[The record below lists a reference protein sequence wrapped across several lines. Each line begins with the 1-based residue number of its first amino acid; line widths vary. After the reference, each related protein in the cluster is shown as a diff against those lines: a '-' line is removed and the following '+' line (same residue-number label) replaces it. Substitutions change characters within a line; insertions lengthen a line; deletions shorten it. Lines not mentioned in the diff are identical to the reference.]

1 MRQFIEIPKKKSI
14 NKNILRS
21 IQTNKKGKIM
31 KNKLMLTSA
40 LVGSLVAGSSAIAQT
55 TITGS
60 LDLSYTGLE
69 SKLDGS
75 LRNSVGG
82 SSFGGMGREAQ
93 LNIQNKG
100 KTNIAGLDYAAGFAL
115 EFDGNSLGTG
125 TEASTISNENTYID
139 FIMGGTTL
147 TFGVDHIQNSHNN
160 LSPTASINMAEIAD
174 AQLSVSYTN
183 AVGANPKESIGVG
196 IMQAT
201 PVGTFSALFVPT
213 NNDTGSR
220 DTRTLIDKSGRNS
233 AYEVGFR
240 GDLGVKGLDAKYF
253 YNKEDASGQTGVTGG
268 QGIQDLKGK
277 SAGLAYNFGQVT
289 VGADKQWNKNV
300 VAPGTSG
307 ITAATATQLGEK
319 KTTQYG
325 VAYAASKDLSVS
337 VNKAKTD
344 RTDIVSTGDE
354 EWMQYAVGYN
364 FGPIASSISY
374 VTVDN
379 VGNLVAQGDYKI
391 AYVRLST
398 KF

>member
-1 MRQFIEIPKKKSI
+1 MRA
-14 NKNILRS
+14 L
-21 IQTNKKGKIM
+21 QTNKKGKTM

-60 LDLSYTGLE
+60 LDLQYTGLE
-69 SKLDGS
+69 SKIDS
-75 LRNSVGG
+75 TLRNSVGG
-82 SSFGGMGREAQ
+82 SSFAGMGREAQ
-93 LNIQNKG
+93 LNVQNKG

-115 EFDGNSLGTG
+115 EFDGNGNSAGNEG
-125 TEASTISNENTYID
+125 STISNENTYID

-160 LSPTASINMAEIAD
+160 LSPTASINMADITD

-183 AVGANPKESIGVG
+183 SVGANPKESIGLG

-213 NNDTGSR
+213 NNDTGNRDSR
-220 DTRTLIDKSGRNS
+220 TTIDKAGRNS

-240 GDLGVKGLDAKYF
+240 GNLGVKGLDAKYF
-253 YNKEDASGQTGVTGG
+253 YNKEDASGQTPVTNVL
-268 QGIQDLKGK
+268 IQDPRGK
-277 SAGLAYNFGQVT
+277 SAGLAYNFGAVT
-289 VGADKQWNKNV
+289 VGADRQWNKNV
-300 VAPGTSG
+300 IAPGATG
-307 ITAATATQLGEK
+307 ITAATGTQLGEK
-319 KTTQYG
+319 KTTQIG
-325 VAYAASKDLSVS
+325 VSYAASKDLSVS
-337 VNKAKTD
+337 VNKAETK

-364 FGPIASSISY
+364 FGPVAGSISY
-374 VTVDN
+374 VTIDN
-379 VGNLVAQGDYKI
+379 VGNLTAQGDYKI
-391 AYVRLST
+391 VHARLST

>member
-1 MRQFIEIPKKKSI
+1 
-14 NKNILRS
+14 
-21 IQTNKKGKIM
+21 M

-69 SKLDGS
+69 SKLDS
-75 LRNSVGG
+75 TLRNSVGG
-82 SSFGGMGREAQ
+82 SSFAGMGREAQ
-93 LNIQNKG
+93 INIQNKG
-100 KTNIAGLDYAAGFAL
+100 KTNISGLDYAAGFAL
-115 EFDGNSLGTG
+115 EFDGNSSSTG
-125 TEASTISNENTYID
+125 NETSTISNENTYID

-160 LSPTASINMAEIAD
+160 LSPTASINMADIAD

-196 IMQAT
+196 IMQAS
-201 PVGTFSALFVPT
+201 PIGTFSALFVPT
-213 NNDTGSR
+213 NGDTGNR

-240 GDLGVKGLDAKYF
+240 GDLGVKGLDVKYF
-253 YNKEDASGQTGVTGG
+253 YNKEDTSGQTPVANGV
-268 QGIQDLKGK
+268 IQDLRGK
-277 SAGLAYNFGQVT
+277 SAGIAYNFGQIT
-289 VGADKQWNKNV
+289 VGADRQWNKNV
-300 VAPGTSG
+300 AVPGATG
-307 ITAATATQLGEK
+307 ITAATATQIGEK

-325 VAYAASKDLSVS
+325 VAYAATKELSVS
-337 VNKAKTD
+337 VNKSKTE
-344 RTDIVSTGDE
+344 RTDIVATGDE

-364 FGPIASSISY
+364 FGPIASSLSY

-391 AYVRLST
+391 LHLRLST

>member
-69 SKLDGS
+69 SKLDS
-75 LRNSVGG
+75 TLRNSVGG
-82 SSFGGMGREAQ
+82 SSFAGMGREAQ

-100 KTNIAGLDYAAGFAL
+100 KTNIAGLDYAAGFSL
-115 EFDGNSLGTG
+115 EFDGNSSSTG

-147 TFGVDHIQNSHNN
+147 TFGIDHIQNSHNN
-160 LSPTASINMAEIAD
+160 LAPTASINMAEILD

-201 PVGTFSALFVPT
+201 PVGTFSALFVPN
-213 NNDTGSR
+213 NNDTGNR
-220 DTRTLIDKSGRNS
+220 DTRTGVDKSGRNS
-233 AYEVGFR
+233 AYELGFR

-253 YNKEDASGQTGVTGG
+253 YNKESTVGLTKVVDTNLT
-268 QGIQDLKGK
+268 QDLIGK
-277 SAGLAYNFGQVT
+277 SAGLAYNFGQIT
-289 VGADKQWNKNV
+289 VGADKQWNQNV
-300 VAPGTSG
+300 ALTTATG
-307 ITAATATQLGEK
+307 ITAATGTQLGK
-319 KTTQYG
+319 KTTTQYG
-325 VAYAASKDLSVS
+325 VAYAANKDLSLS

-344 RTDIVSTGDE
+344 RTDIVATGDE

-379 VGNLVAQGDYKI
+379 VGNLTSQGDYKI

>member
-1 MRQFIEIPKKKSI
+1 MRA
-14 NKNILRS
+14 L
-21 IQTNKKGKIM
+21 QTNKKGKKM

-60 LDLSYTGLE
+60 LDLQYTGLE
-69 SKLDGS
+69 SKLDS
-75 LRNSVGG
+75 TLRNSVGG
-82 SSFGGMGREAQ
+82 SSFAGMGREAQ
-93 LNIQNKG
+93 LNVQNKG

-115 EFDGNSLGTG
+115 EFDGNGNSTG
-125 TEASTISNENTYID
+125 NETSTISNENTYID

-160 LSPTASINMAEIAD
+160 LSPTASINMADITD

-183 AVGANPKESIGVG
+183 AVGANPKESIGLG

-213 NNDTGSR
+213 NNDTGNR
-220 DTRTLIDKSGRNS
+220 DTRTTIDKSGRNS

-240 GDLGVKGLDAKYF
+240 GNLGVKGLDAKYF
-253 YNKEDASGQTGVTGG
+253 YNKEDASGQTPVTNVL
-268 QGIQDLKGK
+268 IQDPRGK
-277 SAGLAYNFGQVT
+277 SAGLAYNFGAVT
-289 VGADKQWNKNV
+289 VGADRQWNKNV
-300 VAPGTSG
+300 IAPGATG
-307 ITAATATQLGEK
+307 ITAATGTQLGEK
-319 KTTQYG
+319 KTTQIG
-325 VAYAASKDLSVS
+325 VSYAASKDLSVS
-337 VNKAKTD
+337 VNKAETK

-364 FGPIASSISY
+364 FGPVAGSISY
-374 VTVDN
+374 VTIDN
-379 VGNLVAQGDYKI
+379 VGNLTAQGDYKI
-391 AYVRLST
+391 VHARLST

>member
-1 MRQFIEIPKKKSI
+1 
-14 NKNILRS
+14 LRAL
-21 IQTNKKGKIM
+21 QTNKKGKKM

-60 LDLSYTGLE
+60 LDLQYTGLE
-69 SKLDGS
+69 SKLDS
-75 LRNSVGG
+75 TLRNSVGG
-82 SSFGGMGREAQ
+82 SSFAGMGREAQ
-93 LNIQNKG
+93 LNVQNKG

-115 EFDGNSLGTG
+115 EFDGNGNSTG
-125 TEASTISNENTYID
+125 NETSTISNENTYID

-160 LSPTASINMAEIAD
+160 LSPTASINMADITD

-183 AVGANPKESIGVG
+183 AVGANPKESIGLG

-213 NNDTGSR
+213 NNDTGNR
-220 DTRTLIDKSGRNS
+220 DTRTTIDKSGRNS

-240 GDLGVKGLDAKYF
+240 GNLGVKGLDAKYF
-253 YNKEDASGQTGVTGG
+253 YNKEDASGQTPVTNVL
-268 QGIQDLKGK
+268 IQDPRGK
-277 SAGLAYNFGQVT
+277 SAGLAYNFGAVT
-289 VGADKQWNKNV
+289 VGADRQWNKNV
-300 VAPGTSG
+300 IAPGATG
-307 ITAATATQLGEK
+307 ITAATGTQLGEK
-319 KTTQYG
+319 KTTQIG
-325 VAYAASKDLSVS
+325 VSYAASKDLSVS
-337 VNKAKTD
+337 VNKAETK

-364 FGPIASSISY
+364 FGPVAGSISY
-374 VTVDN
+374 VTIDN
-379 VGNLVAQGDYKI
+379 VGNLTAQGDYKI
-391 AYVRLST
+391 VHARLST

>member
-1 MRQFIEIPKKKSI
+1 
-14 NKNILRS
+14 
-21 IQTNKKGKIM
+21 M

-60 LDLSYTGLE
+60 LDLQYTGLE
-69 SKLDGS
+69 SKLDS
-75 LRNSVGG
+75 TLRNSVGG
-82 SSFGGMGREAQ
+82 SSFAGMGREAQ
-93 LNIQNKG
+93 LNVQNKG

-115 EFDGNSLGTG
+115 EFDGNGNSAGNEG
-125 TEASTISNENTYID
+125 STISNENTYID

-160 LSPTASINMAEIAD
+160 LSPTASINMADITD

-183 AVGANPKESIGVG
+183 SVGANPKESIGLG

-213 NNDTGSR
+213 NNDTGNRDSR
-220 DTRTLIDKSGRNS
+220 TTIDKAGRNS

-240 GDLGVKGLDAKYF
+240 GNLGVKGLDAKYF
-253 YNKEDASGQTGVTGG
+253 YNKEDASGQTPVTNVL
-268 QGIQDLKGK
+268 IQDPRGK
-277 SAGLAYNFGQVT
+277 SAGLAYNFGAVT
-289 VGADKQWNKNV
+289 VGADRQWNKNV
-300 VAPGTSG
+300 IAPGATG
-307 ITAATATQLGEK
+307 ITAATGTQLGEK
-319 KTTQYG
+319 KTTQIG
-325 VAYAASKDLSVS
+325 VSYAASKDLSVS
-337 VNKAKTD
+337 VNKAETK

-364 FGPIASSISY
+364 FGPVAGSISY
-374 VTVDN
+374 VTIDN
-379 VGNLVAQGDYKI
+379 VGNLTAQGDYKI
-391 AYVRLST
+391 VHARLST

>member
-1 MRQFIEIPKKKSI
+1 
-14 NKNILRS
+14 LRAL
-21 IQTNKKGKIM
+21 QTNKKGKTM

-60 LDLSYTGLE
+60 LDLQYTGLE
-69 SKLDGS
+69 SKLDS
-75 LRNSVGG
+75 TLRNSVGG
-82 SSFGGMGREAQ
+82 SSFAGMGREAQ
-93 LNIQNKG
+93 INIQNKG

-115 EFDGNSLGTG
+115 EFDGNSSSTG
-125 TEASTISNENTYID
+125 NEASTVSNENTYID

-160 LSPTASINMAEIAD
+160 LSPTASINMADITD

-213 NNDTGSR
+213 NNDTGNR
-220 DTRTLIDKSGRNS
+220 DSRTLIDKSGRNS

-240 GDLGVKGLDAKYF
+240 GNLGVKGLDAKYF
-253 YNKEDASGQTGVTGG
+253 YNKEDTSGQTPVTHGL
-268 QGIQDLKGK
+268 IQDLRGK
-277 SAGLAYNFGQVT
+277 SAGLAYNFGAVT
-289 VGADKQWNKNV
+289 VGADRQWNKNV
-300 VAPGTSG
+300 VAPGTTG
-307 ITAATATQLGEK
+307 ITAATGTQLGEK
-319 KTTQYG
+319 KTTQVG
-325 VAYAASKDLSVS
+325 VSYAASKDLSVS
-337 VNKAKTD
+337 INKAETK
-344 RTDIVSTGDE
+344 RTDIIATGDE

-364 FGPIASSISY
+364 FGPVAGSISY
-374 VTVDN
+374 VTIDN
-379 VGNLVAQGDYKI
+379 VGNLTAQGDYKI
-391 AYVRLST
+391 VHARLST